1 MISAQVT
8 TPQDIP
14 HGDSFGL
21 PAPEP
26 TALGKFARNPGGA
39 YVFDAADAANALF
52 AEGDIK
58 RRVEALVRPSLELD
72 ELLDGVPKRLHERK
86 HGRNTQFY
94 AGPAGAGAPW
104 HYHEQ
109 AVNALGFGRRTWY
122 LRPPSTATYSTEP
135 PRDWYGKP
143 RDAIVCEQRAGDILY
158 VPAGWGHAVVNE
170 EPSVGA
176 AVEFVDAFMVHHQN
190 VYLVPLVDV

>member
-58 RRVEALVRPSLELD
+58 RRVEALVRPSLELN

-86 HGRNTQFY
+86 HGRNAQVY

-109 AVNALGFGRRTWY
+109 AVNALGFGRKAWY
-122 LRPPSTATYSTEP
+122 LRPPPTATYSVEQ
-135 PRDWYGKP
+135 PRNWYGEP
-143 RDAIVCEQRAGDILY
+143 RDAVVCEQRAGDILY
-158 VPAGWGHAVVNE
+158 VPGGWGHAVINE
-170 EPSVGA
+170 EPSVGV

-190 VYLVPLVDV
+190 VHLVPRLDV

>member
-58 RRVEALVRPSLELD
+58 RRVEALVRPSRELD
-72 ELLDGVPKRLHERK
+72 ELLGGFPRRLHARE
-86 HGRNTQFY
+86 HGTNAQVY

-109 AVNALGFGRRTWY
+109 AVNALGFGRKTWY

-190 VYLVPLVDV
+190 VYLVPLLDV

>member
-1 MISAQVT
+1 MT

-72 ELLDGVPKRLHERK
+72 ELLSGVPKRLHERR
-86 HGRNTQFY
+86 HGRNAQIY
-94 AGPAGAGAPW
+94 AGPAGAGAQEP
-104 HYHEQ
+104 
-109 AVNALGFGRRTWY
+109 ARNNAW
-122 LRPPSTATYSTEP
+122 P
-135 PRDWYGKP
+135 PRSRRNLCSTTHWLLH
-143 RDAIVCEQRAGDILY
+143 AGRGTTTSR
-158 VPAGWGHAVVNE
+158 P
-170 EPSVGA
+170 
-176 AVEFVDAFMVHHQN
+176 
-190 VYLVPLVDV
+190 

>member
-72 ELLDGVPKRLHERK
+72 ELLSGVPKRLHERR
-86 HGRNTQFY
+86 HGRNAQIY
-94 AGPAGAGAPW
+94 AGPAGAGAQEP
-104 HYHEQ
+104 
-109 AVNALGFGRRTWY
+109 ARNNAW
-122 LRPPSTATYSTEP
+122 P
-135 PRDWYGKP
+135 PRS
-143 RDAIVCEQRAGDILY
+143 RRNATRAQVC
-158 VPAGWGHAVVNE
+158 
-170 EPSVGA
+170 S
-176 AVEFVDAFMVHHQN
+176 
-190 VYLVPLVDV
+190 